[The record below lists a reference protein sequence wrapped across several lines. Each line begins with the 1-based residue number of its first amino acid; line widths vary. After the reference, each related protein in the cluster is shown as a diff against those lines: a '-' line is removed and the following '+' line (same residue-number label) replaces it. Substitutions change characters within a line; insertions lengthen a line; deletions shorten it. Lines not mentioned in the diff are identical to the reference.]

1 MLVGT
6 LAGCLAAMSVHAA
19 GATKAPMPADPGA
32 TAHTAEL
39 SASARDLL
47 ARMRPSIVQIR
58 SFFGG
63 NSAEAEHGTG
73 FAVARDGLLLT
84 NYHVV
89 ADGILYPE
97 SYRMEYR
104 TADGQTGGIAVL
116 AIDVR
121 HDLAVVRAAGF
132 DAAPLTLRTGI
143 PPRGERA
150 YSLGYP
156 LDLGLVITEG
166 VSNGLMPDTVEPH
179 LYYSGALNPGVS
191 GGPTVDAAGQVI
203 GVNAFG
209 GGGELLNFLQPIEFA
224 APLLLE
230 ALKPGSHEAF
240 RRVAAAQVQAHT
252 RTILDSI
259 AGPWATQNFSGYV
272 VPAKLSGFFTC
283 NAGGNT
289 NRQEVVHSQE
299 MRCQTRARLYLDE
312 GLSSG
317 DVSFQHYY
325 MATDKLG
332 ALRFARRLGRT
343 VAGNSSHTYGSPRH
357 LTPYACH
364 IDNVTLRSFDALV
377 RVCARGYRKIPD
389 LYDFSV
395 SVASINQPGR
405 AVISYLTVLGVEYSA
420 ATDFIKK
427 YLETIEWNP

>member
-1 MLVGT
+1 MFI
-6 LAGCLAAMSVHAA
+6 GCLMGVTAMGAAADRVPLPTDQTAA
-19 GATKAPMPADPGA
+19 AR
-32 TAHTAEL
+32 TAEL

-47 ARMRPSIVQIR
+47 ARLRPSVVQIR

-63 NSAEAEHGTG
+63 NAAEAEHGTG
-73 FAVARDGLLLT
+73 FAVAPDGILLT

-104 TADGQTGGIAVL
+104 TADGQTGAIAVL

-121 HDLAVVRAAGF
+121 HDLAVVRATGLNST
-132 DAAPLTLRTGI
+132 PLALRTEI

-156 LDLGLVITEG
+156 LDLGLVVTEG
-166 VSNGLMPDTVEPH
+166 VANGLMPNTVEPH

-224 APLLLE
+224 TPLLLE
-230 ALKPGSHEAF
+230 ARKPESRRDF
-240 RRVAAAQVQAHT
+240 RAIAAAQVQSHT
-252 RTILDSI
+252 RAILDSI
-259 AGPWATQNFSGYV
+259 ARPWVTQNFSGYM

-283 NAGGNT
+283 NAGGDT
-289 NRQEVVHSQE
+289 NRREVVHSQE
-299 MRCQTRARLYLDE
+299 MGCQTRARLYLDE

-325 MATDKLG
+325 LATDQLG
-332 ALRFARRLGRT
+332 ALRFSRRLSRTVYGTFGRT
-343 VAGNSSHTYGSPRH
+343 FGSSRH
-357 LTPYACH
+357 QTPFACH
-364 IDNVTLRSFDALV
+364 VDNVTLHSFDALV
-377 RVCARGYRKIPD
+377 RVCARGYRRIPD

-395 SVASINQPGR
+395 AVVSINQPKR
-405 AVISYLTVLGVEYSA
+405 AVVSYLTVSGVEYLA
-420 ATDFIKK
+420 ATDLIQS
-427 YLETIEWNP
+427 YLGALEWNP

>member
-1 MLVGT
+1 
-6 LAGCLAAMSVHAA
+6 
-19 GATKAPMPADPGA
+19 MPADQGA
-32 TAHTAEL
+32 TSHTAEL
-39 SASARDLL
+39 SAPARDLL
-47 ARMRPSIVQIR
+47 ARLRPSIVQIR

-73 FAVARDGLLLT
+73 FAVAPGGLLLT

-97 SYRMEYR
+97 SYRMECR
-104 TADGQTGGIAVL
+104 TADGQTGSIVVI

-121 HDLAVVRAAGF
+121 HDLAVVRAAGL
-132 DAAPLTLRTGI
+132 DATPLALRTGI

-156 LDLGLVITEG
+156 LDLGLAITEG

-209 GGGELLNFLQPIEFA
+209 GGGELLNFLQPIEFS

-230 ALKPGSHEAF
+230 AQKPGSRADF
-240 RRVAAAQVQAHT
+240 RHIAAAQVQSHT
-252 RTILDSI
+252 RAILDSI
-259 AGPWATQNFSGYV
+259 TGPWVTQNFSNYV
-272 VPAKLSGFFTC
+272 MPAKLSRFFTC

-289 NRQEVVHSQE
+289 NRREVVHSQE

-325 MATDKLG
+325 LATDQLG
-332 ALRFARRLGRT
+332 ALRFARRLSRT
-343 VAGNSSHTYGSPRH
+343 VAGNYSRAFGSSRH

-364 IDNVTLRSFDALV
+364 VDNVTLHSFDALV

-405 AVISYLTVLGVEYSA
+405 AVVSYLTVLGVEYSA
-420 ATDFIKK
+420 ATDFIKS
-427 YLETIEWNP
+427 YLGTLEWNP